1 MNITNNV
8 AFVSLAFY
16 SLLFTFT
23 VTIKAEEFAEPAFD
37 VLGVE

>member
-8 AFVSLAFY
+8 AFVSLTFCG
-16 SLLFTFT
+16 LLLTVT
-23 VTIKAEEFAEPAFD
+23 VTIKAEEFAEPAIN